1 MNQMRRRDFILGL
14 TWKKQKY
21 IIIDNLSVGVQIMRI
36 VKEASERKNEILD
49 VAERLFYER
58 GYDNTSTNDIL
69 AEIGIARGTLYY
81 HFKSKED
88 ILDAMIERVLN
99 KTISN
104 AKKVA
109 LDESIPVLKRL
120 TLTVFASNV
129 DTKAG
134 DVIIEQAHKPQNAL
148 MHFKIQEMFTNQLV
162 PLYVKIINDGIKE
175 NLMYTEYP
183 EDTIRMILSYANEA
197 FDEKN
202 KFDPIVSRRMIQA
215 FITNTELLL
224 NMKKGSLKEAMEPIF
239 NR

>member
-1 MNQMRRRDFILGL
+1 
-14 TWKKQKY
+14 
-21 IIIDNLSVGVQIMRI
+21 MRI

-148 MHFKIQEMFTNQLV
+148 MHFKIQEMFTNQIV

-183 EDTIRMILSYANEA
+183 EDTIRMILSYANVA
-197 FDEKN
+197 FDDKN
-202 KFDPIVSRRMIQA
+202 KFDPIVSGRMIQA

>member
-1 MNQMRRRDFILGL
+1 
-14 TWKKQKY
+14 
-21 IIIDNLSVGVQIMRI
+21 MRI

-120 TLTVFASNV
+120 TLTVFASKV
-129 DTKAG
+129 DAKAG

-183 EDTIRMILSYANEA
+183 EDTIRMILSYANVA
-197 FDEKN
+197 FDDKN
-202 KFDPIVSRRMIQA
+202 KFDPIVSSRMIQA

-224 NMKKGSLKEAMEPIF
+224 NMKKGSLREAMEPIF

>member
-1 MNQMRRRDFILGL
+1 
-14 TWKKQKY
+14 
-21 IIIDNLSVGVQIMRI
+21 MRI

-202 KFDPIVSRRMIQA
+202 KFDPIVSSRMIQA

-224 NMKKGSLKEAMEPIF
+224 HMKKGSLKEAMEPIF

>member
-1 MNQMRRRDFILGL
+1 
-14 TWKKQKY
+14 
-21 IIIDNLSVGVQIMRI
+21 VQIMRI

-109 LDESIPVLKRL
+109 LDESIPVFKRL
-120 TLTVFASNV
+120 TLTVIASNV

-202 KFDPIVSRRMIQA
+202 KFDPIVSSRMIQA

>member
-1 MNQMRRRDFILGL
+1 
-14 TWKKQKY
+14 
-21 IIIDNLSVGVQIMRI
+21 MRI

-99 KTISN
+99 KTIRN
-104 AKKVA
+104 ARKIA

-120 TLTVFASNV
+120 TLTVLASNV

-148 MHFKIQEMFTNQLV
+148 MHFKIQEMFTDQLI

-183 EDTIRMILSYANEA
+183 EDTIRMILSYANVA
-197 FDEKN
+197 FDDKN
-202 KFDPIVSRRMIQA
+202 KYDAKESSRMIQA
-215 FITNTELLL
+215 FIRNTELLL
-224 NMKKGSLKEAMEPIF
+224 NMEKGSLKEAMEPIF

>member
-1 MNQMRRRDFILGL
+1 
-14 TWKKQKY
+14 
-21 IIIDNLSVGVQIMRI
+21 MRI

-99 KTISN
+99 KTIRN
-104 AKKVA
+104 ARKIA

-120 TLTVFASNV
+120 TLTVLASNV

-148 MHFKIQEMFTNQLV
+148 MHFKIQEMFTDQLI

-183 EDTIRMILSYANEA
+183 EDTIRMILSYANVA
-197 FDEKN
+197 FDDKDKYDAKE
-202 KFDPIVSRRMIQA
+202 SSRMIQA
-215 FITNTELLL
+215 FIRNTELLL
-224 NMKKGSLKEAMEPIF
+224 NMEKGSLKEAMEPIF

>member
-1 MNQMRRRDFILGL
+1 
-14 TWKKQKY
+14 
-21 IIIDNLSVGVQIMRI
+21 MRI

-120 TLTVFASNV
+120 TLTVIASNV

-202 KFDPIVSRRMIQA
+202 KFDPIVSSRMIQA

-239 NR
+239 TRKN

>member
-1 MNQMRRRDFILGL
+1 
-14 TWKKQKY
+14 
-21 IIIDNLSVGVQIMRI
+21 MRI

-148 MHFKIQEMFTNQLV
+148 MHFKIQEMFTNQIV

-202 KFDPIVSRRMIQA
+202 KFDPIVSSRMIQA

-224 NMKKGSLKEAMEPIF
+224 NMKKGSLREAMEPIF

>member
-1 MNQMRRRDFILGL
+1 
-14 TWKKQKY
+14 
-21 IIIDNLSVGVQIMRI
+21 MRI

-120 TLTVFASNV
+120 TLTVIASNV

-183 EDTIRMILSYANEA
+183 EDTIRMILIYANEA

-202 KFDPIVSRRMIQA
+202 KFDPIVSSRMIQA
-215 FITNTELLL
+215 FIANTELLL

>member
-1 MNQMRRRDFILGL
+1 
-14 TWKKQKY
+14 
-21 IIIDNLSVGVQIMRI
+21 MRI

-120 TLTVFASNV
+120 TLTVIASNV

-183 EDTIRMILSYANEA
+183 EDTIRMILIYANEA

-202 KFDPIVSRRMIQA
+202 KFDQIVSSRMIQA

>member
-1 MNQMRRRDFILGL
+1 
-14 TWKKQKY
+14 
-21 IIIDNLSVGVQIMRI
+21 MRI

-99 KTISN
+99 KTIRN
-104 AKKVA
+104 ARKIA

-120 TLTVFASNV
+120 TLTVLASNV

-202 KFDPIVSRRMIQA
+202 KFDPIVSSRMIQA
-215 FITNTELLL
+215 FIANTELLL

>member
-1 MNQMRRRDFILGL
+1 
-14 TWKKQKY
+14 
-21 IIIDNLSVGVQIMRI
+21 MRI

-99 KTISN
+99 KTIRN
-104 AKKVA
+104 ARKIA

-120 TLTVFASNV
+120 TLTVLASNV

-148 MHFKIQEMFTNQLV
+148 MHFKIQEMFTDQLI

-183 EDTIRMILSYANEA
+183 EDTIRMILSYANVA
-197 FDEKN
+197 FDDKDKYDAKE
-202 KFDPIVSRRMIQA
+202 SSRMIQA
-215 FITNTELLL
+215 FIRNTELLL
-224 NMKKGSLKEAMEPIF
+224 NMEKGSLKEVMEPIF

>member
-1 MNQMRRRDFILGL
+1 
-14 TWKKQKY
+14 
-21 IIIDNLSVGVQIMRI
+21 MRI

-99 KTISN
+99 KTIRN
-104 AKKVA
+104 ARKIA

-120 TLTVFASNV
+120 TLTVLASNV

-202 KFDPIVSRRMIQA
+202 KFDPIVSSRMIQA

>member
-14 TWKKQKY
+14 TWKQQKY

-120 TLTVFASNV
+120 TLTVIASNV

-202 KFDPIVSRRMIQA
+202 KFDPIVSSRMIQA